1 MENYEINKA
10 LQDFKRRLQELII
23 AINIDKVNEELA
35 HYDEIMNVPTFWN
48 DVDYSKKIM
57 KKIKILKHKLEV
69 YKTNQ
74 DLIDELELYY
84 EMHKN
89 NEANL
94 EKEIEEIIKKI
105 ELNLSAFENEILLS
119 KEYDSCD
126 AIIDMHPGA
135 GGTESQDWCEMLF
148 RMYKRYCERND
159 FTYEIL
165 DYQDG
170 EEAGIKNV
178 SFIVHGINA
187 YGYLKGEQGV
197 HRLVRISP
205 FDSNARRHTSFCAVT
220 IVPQVENDISISIN
234 PDDIRI
240 DTYRSSGA
248 GGQHVNTTDSA
259 VRITHIK
266 TGIVVTCQNERSQIQ
281 NRERA
286 MQILKSKLYQRI
298 QEEQTA
304 LKKNIGT
311 PLADNAFGSQIRS
324 YVLHPYS
331 MVKDHRTDVE
341 NSNPSDVLDGNLSD
355 FINAYLRWYKR
366 QEKGE

>member
-1 MENYEINKA
+1 MENYEINKS
-10 LQDFKRRLQELII
+10 LQDFKKRIKELIT

-35 HYDEIMNVPTFWN
+35 NYDEIMNVPTFWN
-48 DVDYSKKIM
+48 DVDYSKRIM

-74 DLIDELELYY
+74 DLIDELELYF

-89 NEANL
+89 NEENL
-94 EKEIEEIIKKI
+94 EKEIEEIIQKI
-105 ELNLSAFENEILLS
+105 EINLSAFENEILLS

-148 RMYKRYCERND
+148 RMYKRYCERNN

-220 IVPQVENDISISIN
+220 IVPQVENDITISIN
-234 PDDIRI
+234 PDEIRI

-281 NRERA
+281 NKEKA
-286 MQILKSKLYQRI
+286 MQVLKSKLYQL
-298 QEEQTA
+298 QLEEQN
-304 LKKNIGT
+304 KKIKDVSGEVTNNG
-311 PLADNAFGSQIRS
+311 FGSQIRS
-324 YVLHPYS
+324 YVFHPYS
-331 MVKDHRTDVE
+331 MIKDHRTNFESYNVNNVMDGY
-341 NSNPSDVLDGNLSD
+341 LDE
-355 FINAYLRWYKR
+355 FINAYLKSKYNM
-366 QEKGE
+366 E

>member
-1 MENYEINKA
+1 MENYEINKS
-10 LQDFKRRLQELII
+10 LQDFKKRIKELIT

-48 DVDYSKKIM
+48 DIDYSKKIM

-74 DLIDELELYY
+74 DLIDELELYF

-119 KEYDSCD
+119 KEYDSYD

-148 RMYKRYCERND
+148 RMYKRYCERNN

-220 IVPQVENDISISIN
+220 IVPQVENDITISIN
-234 PDDIRI
+234 PDEIRI

-259 VRITHIK
+259 VRITHLK

-281 NRERA
+281 NKEKA
-286 MQILKSKLYQRI
+286 MQVLKSKLYQL
-298 QEEQTA
+298 QLEEQN
-304 LKKNIGT
+304 KKIKDVSGEVTNNG
-311 PLADNAFGSQIRS
+311 FGSQIRS
-324 YVLHPYS
+324 YVFHPYS
-331 MVKDHRTDVE
+331 MIKDHRTNFESYNVNNVMDGY
-341 NSNPSDVLDGNLSD
+341 LDE
-355 FINAYLRWYKR
+355 FINAYLKSKYNM
-366 QEKGE
+366 E